1 VGVLAGGS
9 VAVGAGVSPG
19 DVVGVGGVHW
29 VGVGASVSVG
39 NGDVGEVHAASS
51 HAAATSPASEK
62 RERLTFLSIVHLYF
76 ISLAS
81 TACLC

>member
-19 DVVGVGGVHW
+19 DAVDVGGIHW

-39 NGDVGEVHAASS
+39 NEDVGEVHAANS

-62 RERLTFLSIVHLYF
+62 RERLPFLL
-76 ISLAS
+76 
-81 TACLC
+81 